1 MKWFLGK
8 ERGAVAVIVA
18 LSMVVL
24 IGFSAIVID
33 YGSMASQKRALQ
45 NAVDS
50 ACLAAA
56 QNLPDDTYEAEL
68 TAQEY
73 LSANVPQA
81 YLNAINGVVFSNNN
95 KKVTVTATQ
104 TVDYIFAKVLLGNAS
119 TTVSATAAAIVT
131 NVFGPFDYA
140 LFSGSDI
147 DLLQFSGQ
155 NYIVGDV
162 HSNFNVK
169 NAAVVEGTVTA
180 VGTIDGKVEADLKI
194 PDYDPLS
201 MPDFSSV
208 VELAAELSQAT
219 LLSYGAEY
227 KNDTYTMSPDEL
239 NALLADY
246 ADKTILITGDLEI
259 DGTGVCATG
268 CLIVTGDITFNG
280 SNVDMASS
288 DAMCLASLTGDITF
302 NGADG
307 DFNGILYAPTGTVT
321 LNGSSSI
328 LFGSVIAD
336 VVDSNGGVTIYYD
349 SDAQSSVPDT
359 RIQLI
364 E

>member
-1 MKWFLGK
+1 MKSFFEK

-33 YGSMASQKRALQ
+33 YGSLASQKRALQ

-56 QNLPDDTYEAEL
+56 QNLPDDTYEAQL

-81 YLNAINGVVFSNNN
+81 YLNAIDGVVFSNNN
-95 KKVTVTATQ
+95 KMVTVSATQ
-104 TVDYIFAKVLLGNAS
+104 TVDYIFAKVLTGSAS
-119 TTVSATAAAIVT
+119 TTVSATAAALVT
-131 NVFGPFDYA
+131 NVFGPFEYA
-140 LFSGSDI
+140 LFSGSEI

-162 HSNFNVK
+162 HSNYNVK

-180 VGTIDGKVEADLKI
+180 VGTIDGKIVADLKI
-194 PDYDPLS
+194 PGYSTLS
-201 MPDFSSV
+201 MPDFTSIV
-208 VELAAELSQAT
+208 DLATELSQTT

-227 KNDTYTMSPDEL
+227 KNGTYTLSPDEL
-239 NALLADY
+239 NILLADY
-246 ADKTILITGDLEI
+246 ADKTILITGDLVI
-259 DGTGVCATG
+259 DGTGVSATG
-268 CLIVTGDITFNG
+268 CLIVTGNITFNG

-288 DAMCLASLTGDITF
+288 DAMCLASLNGDITF
-302 NGADG
+302 NGAEG
-307 DFNGILYAPTGTVT
+307 DFNGILFAPNGTVT

-328 LFGSVIAD
+328 LKGSVIAD
-336 VVDSNGGVTIYYD
+336 IVDSNGGVTIHYYA
-349 SDAQSSVPDT
+349 DAQNSIPDT
-359 RIQLI
+359 QIQLVD
-364 E
+364 